1 MLRIVLL
8 LALVASASAA
18 DISAHTEMSKI
29 GKSLSEALSRVKTTT
44 DDASKARRSLLA
56 LDASFCG
63 AMTTS
68 VKCAMTD
75 AASCARTTGCALKS
89 GECEWDATQ
98 YDAAELA
105 ALLVDV
111 DFAYLAAKSESC
123 GALAATQCAADVTCQ
138 FEGNC
143 RMNYVWLLVWLANKC
158 PTMATLISR
167 RLVAEGITQAQ
178 VHAEANAAGISVSPE
193 FQAAMNAEGVT
204 SDAMALPSALF
215 AMLGAAA
222 FALA

>member
-1 MLRIVLL
+1 MIRIVLL

-68 VKCAMTD
+68 FQCSSTD
-75 AASCARTTGCALKS
+75 AASCAQTTGCVLTS
-89 GECEWDATQ
+89 GECELDMTQ
-98 YDAAELA
+98 YDAAQLA

-111 DFAYLAAKSESC
+111 DFAYFMAKGESC
-123 GALAATQCAADVTCQ
+123 RALAATQCATDVTCQ
-138 FEGNC
+138 FEGEC
-143 RMNYVWLLVWLANKC
+143 QTDSIWMVVWLANKC
-158 PTMATLISR
+158 PTMATLISKQ
-167 RLVAEGITQAQ
+167 LVAQGITQAQ
-178 VHAEANAAGISVSPE
+178 VHAEANASGISVSPE

-204 SDAMALPSALF
+204 SDAMALSSALF
-215 AMLGAAA
+215 ATLGAAA